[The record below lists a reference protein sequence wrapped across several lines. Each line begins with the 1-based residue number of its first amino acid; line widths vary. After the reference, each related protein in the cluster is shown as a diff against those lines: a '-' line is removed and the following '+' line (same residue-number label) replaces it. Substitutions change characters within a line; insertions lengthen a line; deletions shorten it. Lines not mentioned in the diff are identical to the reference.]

1 MTIDESVPQR
11 PLVFAHRG
19 SSGAY
24 AEHTRAAYLQ
34 ALADGADG
42 VECDVHLTR
51 DQHLVL
57 LHDANLDRT
66 SDGTG
71 PVAERTLRELHQLD
85 FSSWKGVRIPEEYGA
100 RSEQLLTLPEL
111 LDILRGAGRPVKLA
125 IELKHPS
132 PYQLKLEDR
141 VLEVLRSEGWDP
153 QSSTVDNVA
162 VTFMSF
168 SPDSVRHLLQS
179 VPPQYICQLVDDLTI
194 HEIRGGLGLGLI
206 TGSAVANLMKA
217 TQLEGERILDDREV
231 GMAGPGIDYV
241 RERPATIRRWL
252 DSGRRFRV
260 WTVASHRSSR
270 PCRASGRPAMAGSGS
285 TPTTRT
291 TSSGCCAPWEPPPRK
306 GRNRLFVPWRR
317 LRLRPPSRA
326 TAGSLRP

>member
-1 MTIDESVPQR
+1 MTLDEPTPGGPAAPGWPLDGPAPQR

-19 SSGAY
+19 SSAAF

-51 DQHLVL
+51 DQHVVL

-71 PVAERTLRELHQLD
+71 PVGDKTLRELRQLD
-85 FSSWKGVRIPEEYGA
+85 FSSWKGARIPEIYGA

-111 LDILRGAGRPVKLA
+111 LDVLRGAGRPVKLA
-125 IELKHPS
+125 IEFKHPS

-141 VLEVLRSEGWDP
+141 VLEVLRAEGWDP
-153 QSSTVDNVA
+153 GSSTVDNVA

-168 SPDSVRHLLQS
+168 SPDSVRHLLHS

-206 TGSAVANLMKA
+206 TGNAVANLMKA
-217 TQLEGERILDDREV
+217 TQLEGERILDAGLV
-231 GMAGPGIDYV
+231 GLAGPGIEYV
-241 RERPATIRRWL
+241 RERPETIRRWL
-252 DSGRRFRV
+252 EAGRRFRV
-260 WTVASHRSSR
+260 WTVDSEEDVALCRELGIQEVTSNVPARVLAQLHEAS
-270 PCRASGRPAMAGSGS
+270 PQGR
-285 TPTTRT
+285 
-291 TSSGCCAPWEPPPRK
+291 
-306 GRNRLFVPWRR
+306 
-317 LRLRPPSRA
+317 
-326 TAGSLRP
+326 

>member
-1 MTIDESVPQR
+1 
-11 PLVFAHRG
+11 
-19 SSGAY
+19 
-24 AEHTRAAYLQ
+24 
-34 ALADGADG
+34 

-51 DQHLVL
+51 DQHVVL

-71 PVAERTLRELHQLD
+71 PVAERTLEELRQLD
-85 FSSWKGVRIPEEYGA
+85 FSSWKGVRIPETFGA

-111 LDILRGAGRPVKLA
+111 LDILRGAGRPIKLA

-141 VLEVLRSEGWDP
+141 VLEVLRSEGWEP

-168 SPDSVRHLLQS
+168 SPDSVRHLLLS

-194 HEIRGGLGLGLI
+194 HEIRGGLGVGPI
-206 TGSAVANLMKA
+206 TGGAIANLMKA
-217 TQLEGERILDDREV
+217 TQLEGERILDDCEV
-231 GMAGPGIDYV
+231 GMAGPGIEYV
-241 RERPATIRRWL
+241 RERPETVRRWL

-260 WTVASHRSSR
+260 WTVDSPEDVSL
-270 PCRASGRPAMAGSGS
+270 CRELGIQEITSNVPARVLEQLHAA
-285 TPTTRT
+285 
-291 TSSGCCAPWEPPPRK
+291 APQGK
-306 GRNRLFVPWRR
+306 
-317 LRLRPPSRA
+317 
-326 TAGSLRP
+326 